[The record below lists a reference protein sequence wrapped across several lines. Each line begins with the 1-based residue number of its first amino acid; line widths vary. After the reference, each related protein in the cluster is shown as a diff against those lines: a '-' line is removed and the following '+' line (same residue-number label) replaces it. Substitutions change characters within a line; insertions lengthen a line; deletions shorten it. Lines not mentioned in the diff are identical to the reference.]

1 MFVDG
6 GGGVLAGLGFGGLGL
21 LVAGVV
27 GVVAEVVVGGRGV
40 LLLVLLGSAR
50 SLHLPQAIAVVQRD
64 RDLTLSLLVVDLFD
78 VVVDQQAVILE
89 AEFSVVADW
98 WLDGLLAFVLLLRVA
113 ETCEVATLQDLSC
126 SRPLLGVHLQH
137 LQDQFYSL

>member
-50 SLHLPQAIAVVQRD
+50 SLHLAQAVAVVQRD
-64 RDLTLSLLVVDLFD
+64 RDLTLSLLVVDLLD

-89 AEFSVVADW
+89 AEFSIVTDW
-98 WLDGLLAFVLLLRVA
+98 WLDGLLAFVLLLGVA
-113 ETCEVATLQDLSC
+113 ETCEVAALQDLSR
-126 SRPLLGVHLQH
+126 SRPLLGVNLQH
-137 LQDQFYSL
+137 LQDQLYSL